1 MKLKPRKFSQMGTL
15 FEDLDLAGKTAVFQD
30 RQEAGRRLAARLSDR
45 VDSPAIVLAIPAGGV
60 PVALPIAQTLRVP
73 LDVLVVRKIQI
84 PGNTEAGFGA
94 IGPDGTVLLNDRI
107 LEDLRLSAKEI
118 EVQVS
123 HALEVLKRREALF
136 RRRRPFPSLE
146 NRQVILVDDGLAS
159 GYTMLAAA
167 GLVRARGAR
176 QVIVAVPTASRRTV
190 NSLLPEVDMLVCLN
204 IRTGPIFAV
213 AEAYRHWYDLDDRE
227 VLDLLREADAAGSSK
242 S

>member
-1 MKLKPRKFSQMGTL
+1 MGTL
-15 FEDLDLAGKTAVFQD
+15 LEDLDLSGKTAVFKD
-30 RQEAGRRLAARLSDR
+30 RREAGQRLAARLSDR
-45 VDSPAIVLAIPAGGV
+45 VDGSAIVLAIPAGGV
-60 PVALPIAQTLRVP
+60 PVALPIAQSLRLP

-107 LEDLRLSAKEI
+107 VEDLRLSAKEI

-123 HALEVLKRREALF
+123 HAREVLERREALF
-136 RRRRPFPSLE
+136 RRGRPFPSLE

-159 GYTMLAAA
+159 GYTMLASAA
-167 GLVRARGAR
+167 LVKARGAS
-176 QVIVAVPTASRRTV
+176 QVIAAVPTASRRTA
-190 NSLLPEVDMLVCLN
+190 NFLLPEVDMLICPN

-213 AEAYRHWYDLDDRE
+213 ADAYRHWYDLDDRE
-227 VLDLLREADAAGSSK
+227 VLDLLREADAAEIAK

>member
-1 MKLKPRKFSQMGTL
+1 MGTL
-15 FEDLDLAGKTAVFQD
+15 LEDLDLSGKTAVFKD
-30 RQEAGRRLAARLSDR
+30 RREAGQRLTARLSDR
-45 VDSPAIVLAIPAGGV
+45 VDGSAIVLAIPAGGV
-60 PVALPIAQTLRVP
+60 PVALPIAQSLRLP

-107 LEDLRLSAKEI
+107 VEDLRLSAKEI

-123 HALEVLKRREALF
+123 HAREVLERREALF
-136 RRRRPFPSLE
+136 RRGRPFPSLE

-159 GYTMLAAA
+159 GYTMLASAA
-167 GLVRARGAR
+167 LVKARGAS
-176 QVIVAVPTASRRTV
+176 QVIVAVPTASRRTA
-190 NSLLPEVDMLVCLN
+190 NFLLPEVDMLLCPN

-213 AEAYRHWYDLDDRE
+213 ADAYRHWYDLDDRE
-227 VLDLLREADAAGSSK
+227 VLDLLREADAAEIAK

>member
-1 MKLKPRKFSQMGTL
+1 MGTL
-15 FEDLDLAGKTAVFQD
+15 LEDLDLSGKTAVFKD
-30 RQEAGRRLAARLSDR
+30 RREAGQRLAARLSDR
-45 VDSPAIVLAIPAGGV
+45 VDGSAIVLAIPAGGV
-60 PVALPIAQTLRVP
+60 PVALPIAQSLRLP

-107 LEDLRLSAKEI
+107 VEDLRLSAKEI

-123 HALEVLKRREALF
+123 HAREVLERREALF
-136 RRRRPFPSLE
+136 RRGRPFPSLE

-159 GYTMLAAA
+159 GYTMLASAA
-167 GLVRARGAR
+167 LVKARGAS
-176 QVIVAVPTASRRTV
+176 QVIVAVPTASRRTA
-190 NSLLPEVDMLVCLN
+190 NFLLPEVDMLVCPN

-213 AEAYRHWYDLDDRE
+213 ADAYRHWYDLDDRE
-227 VLDLLREADAAGSSK
+227 VLDLLREADAAEIAK